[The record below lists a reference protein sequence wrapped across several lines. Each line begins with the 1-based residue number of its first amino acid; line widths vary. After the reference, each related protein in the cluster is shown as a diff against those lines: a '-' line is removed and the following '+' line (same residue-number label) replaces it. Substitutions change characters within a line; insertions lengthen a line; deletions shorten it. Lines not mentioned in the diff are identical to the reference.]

1 MNEVN
6 DMVVGTI
13 EDVVEHANEVTL
25 DGFADMVANKIMRK
39 NLKYGLIGVG
49 AYAVVVGVC
58 YVGSKIHEHNLAKK
72 ANELKKKNQA
82 ESSNEPSEETEE

>member
-1 MNEVN
+1 MNEIN

-25 DGFADMVANKIMRK
+25 DSFADMVANKIMRK

-49 AYAVVVGVC
+49 AYMIFVGGVWVIGKC
-58 YVGSKIHEHNLAKK
+58 HEHKLAKQLK
-72 ANELKKKNQA
+72 ADENNQINGS
-82 ESSNEPSEETEE
+82 EEPEETEE